1 MYHMTDISA
10 HWTFVRQFLYSTWYS
25 DLFAVLKVARS
36 DFANMF
42 LTELFNAF
50 IKSISAVVHLVEYIL
65 DVYLRRLHSTLRCG
79 IVYLRQFSAY
89 FAHCKFVDHRF
100 FPFKSIHKYKSLLC
114 SCGRNIFKPELFA
127 KIFILCLL
135 PFIRVECQ
143 IVHI

>member
-1 MYHMTDISA
+1 MGVELYVKAAPGLRVPREDAPRRYITDDQPVSVPA
-10 HWTFVRQFLYSTWYS
+10 TAY
-25 DLFAVLKVARS
+25 
-36 DFANMF
+36 
-42 LTELFNAF
+42 
-50 IKSISAVVHLVEYIL
+50 
-65 DVYLRRLHSTLRCG
+65 YLRRLHSTLRCG